1 MKNIDCQKIFRD
13 LSRFEAELSA
23 HSQVRPLAQA
33 ALRFAEEHLHLLYAS
48 LVLYDPE
55 GKKLRLLATTGA
67 EAFSSIPFRLGNKM
81 SITALAIET
90 CEMVYCRDVSKPE
103 SRSDAL
109 VRRLPKGVR
118 SIAVLP
124 LQSRE
129 SVLGTFNIGSPR
141 VDGIAARHQAFFEAA
156 TPRLAASLRNAQ
168 VLEELTLA
176 RRSLQQQC
184 DLKQSALSRSIAQ
197 LKQEVEERK
206 RVEDLLKKSYGEL
219 EIEVAKRT
227 AEIRKLQERLQAEN
241 IYLKEEL
248 AGANTYGDIIGES
261 PALKEVISRIGLVAP
276 TDANVLILGE
286 SGTGK
291 ELIARA
297 IHRHS
302 GRKEQPLIKVNCAT
316 IPKELY
322 ESEFFGHVKG
332 AFTGAV
338 SDRMGR
344 FEAAD
349 GGTLFLD
356 EVGEIPLSL
365 QGKLLRVLQ
374 EGEFERVGEGRTRK
388 VDVRTITATNKNL
401 ADEVR
406 SGRFREDLYYRLN
419 VFPIE
424 ITPLR
429 EHKEDIPL
437 LAAHF
442 TAEISRRLNRPAP
455 PLTQANL
462 IDLRAHDWPGN
473 VRELQNVIERALIL
487 SPSGRLRFDLPRIN
501 AEVLSAGRNLSG
513 GPGHPAAPILT
524 EAEIKALQ
532 KQNLLTAL
540 IRSGWKIY
548 GPNGAAQVLGIKPT
562 TLIERMRSLR
572 IKKPG

>member
-1 MKNIDCQKIFRD
+1 MKKIDCQKIIWD
-13 LSRFEAELSA
+13 LSRFEAEISA
-23 HSQVRPLAQA
+23 CLQVKCVAQA
-33 ALRFAEEHLHLLYAS
+33 ALRFVEERLQLPYAS
-48 LVLYDPE
+48 LVLYDAE
-55 GKKLRLLATTGA
+55 GKRLQLMTTAGG
-67 EAFSSIPFRLGNKM
+67 ESFSSIPFRLGTRMNM
-81 SITALAIET
+81 TALAIET
-90 CEMVYCRDVSKPE
+90 CEMVYCRDVSQPDR
-103 SRSDAL
+103 RSDAL
-109 VRRLPKGVR
+109 VRQLPKQIR

-124 LQSRE
+124 LQARE
-129 SVLGTFNIGSPR
+129 SVLGTLNVGSPR
-141 VDGIAARHQAFFEAA
+141 VDGIAAGHQAFFEAA
-156 TPRLAASLRNAQ
+156 GPRLAASLRSAQ
-168 VLEELTLA
+168 ALEELASA
-176 RRSLQQQC
+176 RHSLQQEC
-184 DLKQSALSRSIAQ
+184 DLKQSALSRSVALLQ
-197 LKQEVEERK
+197 EEVEERR
-206 RVEDLLKKSYGEL
+206 RVENALKKSHEEL
-219 EIEVAKRT
+219 ELTVAQRT

-248 AGANTYGDIIGES
+248 AGANAYGEIIGES
-261 PALKEVISRIGLVAP
+261 PALKEAISRIDLVAP
-276 TDANVLILGE
+276 TNANVLILGE

-302 GRKEQPLIKVNCAT
+302 GRKERPLIKVNCAT

-338 SDRMGR
+338 SDRIGR

-349 GGTLFLD
+349 GSTLFLD

-388 VDVRTITATNKNL
+388 VDVRIIVATNKVL
-401 ADEVR
+401 AEEVR
-406 SGRFREDLYYRLN
+406 NGRFREDLYYRLN

-429 EHKEDIPL
+429 EHKKDIPL
-437 LAAHF
+437 LSAHF
-442 TAEISRRLNRPAP
+442 TAEISKRLNRPAP
-455 PLTQANL
+455 QLTKANL
-462 IDLRAHDWPGN
+462 MDLVAHDWPGN

-501 AEVLSAGRNLSG
+501 GDLVTAGRSLSG
-513 GPGHPAAPILT
+513 GAGHPAAPILT
-524 EAEIKALQ
+524 EADVKALQ
-532 KQNLLTAL
+532 KQNMLAAL

-548 GPNGAAQVLGIKPT
+548 GKNGAADMLGIKPT

>member
-1 MKNIDCQKIFRD
+1 MKPIDCQKILRD
-13 LSRFEAELSA
+13 LSRFEAAISA
-23 HSQVRPLAQA
+23 QLLIKSVAEA
-33 ALRFAEEHLHLLYAS
+33 ALNFVERHLRLPYAS
-48 LVLYDPE
+48 LVLYDVK
-55 GKKLRLLATTGA
+55 GKSLRLLATAGGDNFA
-67 EAFSSIPFRLGNKM
+67 SVPFRLGNKM
-81 SITALAIET
+81 NLAGLAIET
-90 CEMVYCRDVSKPE
+90 CEMVYCRDVSRPE
-103 SRSDAL
+103 RRSDAL
-109 VRRLPKGVR
+109 VRRLPKEIR

-124 LQSRE
+124 LQARD
-129 SVLGTFNIGSPR
+129 SVLGTFNIGSHR
-141 VDGIAARHQAFFEAA
+141 VDGIAPRHQAFFEAA
-156 TPRLAASLRNAQ
+156 APRLAACLRNAQ
-168 VLEELTLA
+168 VFEELTSA
-176 RRSLQQQC
+176 RQRLQQEC
-184 DLKQSALSRSIAQ
+184 DLRQSALSRSVAQ

-206 RVEDLLKKSYGEL
+206 KVENILQRSRGEL
-219 EIEVAKRT
+219 EVEVAKRT

-248 AGANTYGDIIGES
+248 AGANAYGEIIGES
-261 PALKEVISRIGLVAP
+261 PALQEATARIGLVAP
-276 TDANVLILGE
+276 TNANVLILGE

-302 GRKEQPLIKVNCAT
+302 GRRERPLIKVNCAT
-316 IPKELY
+316 VPKELY

-338 SDRMGR
+338 GDRIGR
-344 FEAAD
+344 FDAAD

-388 VDVRTITATNKNL
+388 VDVRIIAATNKNL
-401 ADEVR
+401 PEEVR
-406 SGRFREDLYYRLN
+406 AGRFREDLYYRLN

-424 ITPLR
+424 IIPLR
-429 EHKEDIPL
+429 EHKQDIPL

-442 TAEISRRLNRPAP
+442 TAELSKRLNRPAP
-455 PLTQANL
+455 QLTKANL
-462 IDLRAHDWPGN
+462 MDLTAHDWPGN

-487 SPSGRLRFDLPRIN
+487 SPSGKLRFDLPQIN
-501 AEVLSAGRNLSG
+501 GEVLAAGRSLSG
-513 GPGHPAAPILT
+513 TSGNPAAPILT
-524 EAEIKALQ
+524 EAEVKALQ
-532 KQNLLTAL
+532 KQNMLAAL
-540 IRSGWKIY
+540 IRSDWKIY
-548 GPNGAAQVLGIKPT
+548 GKNGAAHLLGIKPT

>member
-1 MKNIDCQKIFRD
+1 MNKIDYQKTLRD
-13 LSRFEAELSA
+13 LSRFEAEISA
-23 HSQVRPLAQA
+23 HLQTNAIVHA
-33 ALRFAEEHLHLLYAS
+33 ALRFVEEQLQLPYAS
-48 LVLYDPE
+48 LMLHDLE
-55 GKKLRLLATTGA
+55 GKRLQLMTTAGG
-67 EAFSSIPFRLGNKM
+67 ESFSSIPFRLGNQM
-81 SITALAIET
+81 NITALALET
-90 CEMVYCRDVSKPE
+90 CEMVYCRDVSRPE
-103 SRSDAL
+103 TRSDEL
-109 VRRLPKGVR
+109 VRQLPKEIR
-118 SIAVLP
+118 SVAVLP
-124 LQSRE
+124 LQVRE
-129 SVLGTFNIGSPR
+129 FVLGTLNVGSSR
-141 VDGIAARHQAFFEAA
+141 VDGIAGSHQAFFEAA
-156 TPRLAASLRNAQ
+156 APRLAAVLRTAQ
-168 VLEELTLA
+168 VLEELTSA
-176 RRSLQQQC
+176 RHSLRQEC
-184 DLKQSALSRSIAQ
+184 DFKESALSRSVAQ
-197 LKQEVEERK
+197 LQQEVEERK
-206 RVEDLLKKSYGEL
+206 RVEGILKKSHDEL
-219 EIEVAKRT
+219 EIEVARRT
-227 AEIRKLQERLQAEN
+227 TEIRKLQERLQAEN

-248 AGANTYGDIIGES
+248 AGANAYGEIIGES
-261 PALKEVISRIGLVAP
+261 PALKEAISRIGLVAP
-276 TDANVLILGE
+276 TNANVLIWGE

-302 GRKEQPLIKVNCAT
+302 GRHERPLIKVNCAT

-322 ESEFFGHVKG
+322 ESEFFGHIKG

-388 VDVRTITATNKNL
+388 VDVRIIAATNKSL
-401 ADEVR
+401 AEEVR
-406 SGRFREDLYYRLN
+406 HGRFREDLYYRLN

-424 ITPLR
+424 ATPLR

-442 TAEISRRLNRPAP
+442 TAEISKRLNRPAP

-462 IDLRAHDWPGN
+462 IDLKAHDWPGN

-501 AEVLSAGRNLSG
+501 GDVLTAGRNLAG
-513 GPGHPAAPILT
+513 GPGHPVAPILT
-524 EAEIKALQ
+524 EAEVKALQ
-532 KQNLLTAL
+532 KQNMLAAL
-540 IRSGWKIY
+540 IRSDWKIY
-548 GPNGAAQVLGIKPT
+548 GKDGAAYMLGIKPT

-572 IKKPG
+572 IKKPA